1 MNHNYG
7 VLSLGT
13 VTTKHYLKKK
23 LLSLLGIK
31 KKIQGHF
38 MVHKLNF
45 SLNIKYK

>member
-31 KKIQGHF
+31 KKNPRTFYGSQT
-38 MVHKLNF
+38 
-45 SLNIKYK
+45 

>member
-13 VTTKHYLKKK
+13 VTTKHYLKKIAK
-23 LLSLLGIK
+23 PFRNK
-31 KKIQGHF
+31 KKNPRTF
-38 MVHKLNF
+38 MVHKPNF